1 MTHRPIRSLLL
12 LAALAIAPLG
22 AAQAE
27 EPIPLDPFDG
37 LAQDDAEDDGTDD
50 AEDAEDEAAG
60 PTAPPPERQRPPQLP
75 ADARL
80 AIDFVDAPITDVI
93 KHFAEVMGRN
103 FILTDDLKGEITI
116 ISHTKVSRS
125 AAWEA
130 FVSALA
136 VEGYTL
142 VTTGN
147 MTKVVPITEAAGE
160 PVGVYQG
167 GNIPYTDN
175 FVTQI
180 IQLDSVAVND
190 VSSVVKELAGKGA
203 NIIAYAPTN
212 TLIISGPANN
222 IRRVYRIISQ
232 LDVAA
237 PKAKLAMVTLQH
249 AEASEVQAIIDKLYG
264 SGESTQAEKPNPRS
278 SRNSSRRNR
287 RNPTPEPEAGAS
299 ASKVGAEGKYIQ
311 QIIADER
318 TNSLLIL
325 ANEEAIKAVVALI
338 EQIDVDVDPTSRA
351 RINVVYLEHAKAED
365 VAQVLT
371 NLAQGG
377 SGSGSSNSNNR
388 NSRVGPA
395 ARGRAGQPGAPGG
408 AGAEGDSKSAV
419 AAFDS
424 GMRIASDENTNA
436 LVVIA
441 TKDDFEVISDVIE
454 KLDRRRQQVFVEA
467 VILELSTEDDNSF
480 GLAVHGGGAGTDGSA
495 KVGSA
500 QLGASSIFGL
510 GGFTSDVLSGLA
522 VGVFGPEFEV
532 DSPLGDGSTVGIPA
546 FGVVLNALQSSSSVN
561 ILSTP
566 NILTMDN
573 EEAKIVVGRN
583 VPFPVGTTQN
593 NLGTPII
600 SFQREDVAIT
610 LRVTPQI
617 NESDYVT
624 LEVFQEVQEL
634 ESDPSS
640 LDPLTSGGPV
650 TSKRSIENTVVVK
663 DNQTIVLGGLIGET
677 DNQVE
682 TKVPI
687 LGDIPLVGRLFRGQ
701 SQITRRTNLMIFLT
715 PHIINE
721 PADLEEVYRI
731 KTEQRREF
739 VRRFYGKSREEQ
751 EAEMR
756 NLLSYSMNQV
766 DKPSRYRGPTIDDGK
781 YKVIG
786 EPMDPA
792 AEDAPDES
800 QTSDRTGRMGAG
812 KRRIGGRAILIN
824 ETVEPEPPASGDEA
838 TPVDGGQ

>member
-12 LAALAIAPLG
+12 LAALAVAPLG
-22 AAQAE
+22 TAQAE
-27 EPIPLDPFDG
+27 EPTSLDPLDG
-37 LAQDDAEDDGTDD
+37 LAQDDAEGDD
-50 AEDAEDEAAG
+50 AEGDDAEDEAEEA
-60 PTAPPPERQRPPQLP
+60 TAPAPERQRPPQLP
-75 ADARL
+75 ADARI

-147 MTKVVPITEAAGE
+147 MTKVVPITEAAGS
-160 PVGVYQG
+160 PVGVYEG

-212 TLIISGPANN
+212 TMIISGPANN

-249 AEASEVQAIIDKLYG
+249 AEASEVQTIIDKLYG
-264 SGESTQAEKPNPRS
+264 SGESAEAEKPNPRS
-278 SRNSSRRNR
+278 SRRSSRRNR
-287 RNPTPEPEAGAS
+287 RKTTPEPEAGAS

-377 SGSGSSNSNNR
+377 NSSSNNSR
-388 NSRVGPA
+388 NSRTSRAG
-395 ARGRAGQPGAPGG
+395 RGRPGQPGGPTAP
-408 AGAEGDSKSAV
+408 GAEGGDGKSAV

-480 GLAVHGGGAGTDGSA
+480 GLAVHGGSAAEDGSA
-495 KVGSA
+495 RVGSA
-500 QLGASSIFGL
+500 QLGANSIFGL

-751 EAEMR
+751 EVEMR

-786 EPMDPA
+786 EPIDPSASDEA
-792 AEDAPDES
+792 ADPS
-800 QTSDRTGRMGAG
+800 SDRAGGRLGPG
-812 KRRIGGRAILIN
+812 KRRIGGRAVLIN
-824 ETVEPEPPASGDEA
+824 ETVEPEPPATGDEA
-838 TPVDGGQ
+838 APTDGEQ